1 MKYLKTTLVL
11 FIATF
16 VFALVNVEARVVHI
30 AGITIPVFKG
40 TYMSSQQNKSVDNLQ
55 YIKKISCIDNLSG
68 DGRAIDARAHGMLA
82 GMTDSPWVEAKP
94 NQKVSF
100 GANSK
105 TIGIWKLYLQSRKS
119 LPTTATFSGEWTIDS

>member
-16 VFALVNVEARVVHI
+16 VFALGNVEARVVHI

-55 YIKKISCIDNLSG
+55 YIKKTSCTDNLSG
-68 DGRAIDARAHGMLA
+68 AIDARAHGMLA

>member
-16 VFALVNVEARVVHI
+16 VFAIVNVKAQVIGIV
-30 AGITIPVFKG
+30 GITIPSFKG
-40 TYMSSQQNKSVDNLQ
+40 TYMSSQRDKSYDNLQ
-55 YIKKISCIDNLSG
+55 YIKKASCRDDFSG
-68 DGRAIDARAHGMLA
+68 DGRVIDARAHGLLA
-82 GMTDSPWVEAKP
+82 GMKDSPWVEAKS

-105 TIGIWKLYLQSRKS
+105 TIGLWRLYLQSRKS